1 MKDYIVRKIKSK
13 RIDKRKNTKNN
24 YEYLDKQNKSI
35 DKSVAKRL
43 LEGLYI
49 PPAYNDVKIN
59 LNQLEKVLAIG
70 YDEKGRPQYI
80 YNDRYKKRRENT
92 KFKHV

>member
-1 MKDYIVRKIKSK
+1 MKDYIVRRIKSK
-13 RIDKRKNTKNN
+13 RIDKKKNTKYN

-49 PPAYNDVKIN
+49 TPAYNDVKIN
-59 LNQLEKVLAIG
+59 LNQLEKV
-70 YDEKGRPQYI
+70 
-80 YNDRYKKRRENT
+80 
-92 KFKHV
+92 

>member
-13 RIDKRKNTKNN
+13 RIDKKKNTKYN
-24 YEYLDKQNKSI
+24 YEYLDKNNKSI

-43 LEGLYI
+43 VEGLYI

-59 LNQLEKVLAIG
+59 LNKNENILAIG
-70 YDEKGRPQYI
+70 IDDKKRPQYI
-80 YNDRYKKRRENT
+80 YNKKYIAENNKS
-92 KFKHV
+92 KFKQ